1 MLNRYR
7 DSYDELSKSIRTLA
21 EEDEINDSLDEGL
34 RQLSNAVT
42 ILGDFMDLQVN
53 RMELKVLTLSYSY
66 IYDLND
72 YKSFYLTILLPCA
85 SFIRLSMRSFNL
97 RICAKAHVI
106 I

>member
-1 MLNRYR
+1 MLGNWPSNYPLPGRVHYSYIYFTCKIYIKPTLLNRYR

-53 RMELKVLTLSYSY
+53 RMELKVL
-66 IYDLND
+66 I
-72 YKSFYLTILLPCA
+72 SFYSL
-85 SFIRLSMRSFNL
+85 
-97 RICAKAHVI
+97 
-106 I
+106 